1 MSKLACPIIKIVLPL
16 AKNILLPLGLTVAEL
31 MQQMQKFKGKKRFI
45 MEIMKSLEN
54 SNYLPQETFEA
65 TKQEVKKGRIYLH
78 TVRNTRS
85 TFVRKVFVW

>member
-65 TKQEVKKGRIYLH
+65 TKPEVKKREDL
-78 TVRNTRS
+78 
-85 TFVRKVFVW
+85 FACC

>member
-78 TVRNTRS
+78 PVRNTRS
-85 TFVRKVFVW
+85 TFVRKVFIC

>member
-78 TVRNTRS
+78 AVRNTRS
-85 TFVRKVFVW
+85 TFVRKVFIW